1 MSVSSD
7 VTCDVAD
14 FCNAAGL
21 VSIIRDDASDG
32 SVAKMLASEILL
44 ILQSLMMDR
53 RLFIS
58 LVNGLDERIPL
69 MFSTKNEQKFCESP
83 VEQKRLVNDLR
94 KALLFSRY
102 VVEKSKFDPLIDKF
116 VNFLKDTQSKIE
128 KFNILELKKRS
139 RLRKKYPVYE
149 IYATANLIY
158 ALLVRFV
165 NNAEKLLVRCQELG
179 ITGKLCENV
188 LTTGFIKESYIAQWC
203 SPTSLFDIRDYNFRC
218 FVMRPPC
225 DTCSR
230 HYQLCDSKQ
239 PICSFCATLE
249 KHSCITTHRLLCCNS
264 NTSEGNFPLI
274 ATSGCAKQTANHN
287 DFSESKNPDEYVP
300 LSVGAYTDDEFVEIY
315 TFLITKLPTFLIA
328 DNICTSAAIQILI
341 TPKVEWISYSLLS
354 KTVTILDLLRLEFP
368 KEIPTPPE
376 IEVNE
381 SDVYVKLVC
390 GLQEALV
397 KFRSVD

>member
-1 MSVSSD
+1 
-7 VTCDVAD
+7 
-14 FCNAAGL
+14 
-21 VSIIRDDASDG
+21 
-32 SVAKMLASEILL
+32 MLASEILL

-69 MFSTKNEQKFCESP
+69 MFATQNEQKFCESL
-83 VEQKRLVNDLR
+83 VEQKRLVNDLQ

-116 VNFLKDTQSKIE
+116 VNFLKDTQSKVE
-128 KFNILELKKRS
+128 KLNILELKKRS

-165 NNAEKLLVRCQELG
+165 NNAEKLQVRCRELG
-179 ITGKLCENV
+179 ITGNLCEKV
-188 LTTGFIKESYIAQWC
+188 LTSGFIKESYIAQWC

-230 HYQLCDSKQ
+230 HYQRCDAKR
-239 PICSFCATLE
+239 PICSFCTTLE
-249 KHSCITTHRLLCCNS
+249 KDSCIITHRLLCCNP

-274 ATSGCAKQTANHN
+274 ATSGCAKQTAHHN
-287 DFSESKNPDEYVP
+287 LAEPLTENPEEYVP
-300 LSVGAYTDDEFVEIY
+300 LSVEEYTDEQFVEIY
-315 TFLITKLPTFLIA
+315 TFLIIKLPTSIIA
-328 DNICTSAAIQILI
+328 DNICTSAAIQILT
-341 TPKVEWISYSLLS
+341 TPKVKWISYPLLA
-354 KTVTILDLLRLEFP
+354 KTVAILDLLRVEFP
-368 KEIPTPPE
+368 KEVPNPPE
-376 IEVNE
+376 TEVDE
-381 SDVYVKLVC
+381 SDIYVKLLC
-390 GLQEALV
+390 GIQEALV
-397 KFRSVD
+397 KFRSVN